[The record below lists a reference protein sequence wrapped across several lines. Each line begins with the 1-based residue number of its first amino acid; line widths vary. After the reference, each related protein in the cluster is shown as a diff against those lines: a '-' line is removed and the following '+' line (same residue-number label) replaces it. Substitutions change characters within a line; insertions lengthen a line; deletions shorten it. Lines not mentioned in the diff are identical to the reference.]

1 MSEDFEDHARKVLK
15 AIKKSYPNTY
25 DVEAVAKY
33 LAKNF
38 GEGEGTI
45 PAPVGRPRKEMP
57 RGDLALTVAFLGD
70 RETELRLRKGLADE
84 YKVSK
89 NTAKAWIEET
99 RKGLAEAEKLTK
111 QIMADNKLSSLIK
124 KPSVK

>member
-38 GEGEGTI
+38 GEGADKK
-45 PAPVGRPRKEMP
+45 PAPVGRPRIEKP
-57 RGDLALTVAFLGD
+57 TGDLTLTVALLGD
-70 RETELRLRKGLADE
+70 KETELRLRKGLADE
-84 YKVSK
+84 YSVSK

-99 RKGLAEAEKLTK
+99 RKGLAEADKLTK
-111 QIMADNKLSSLIK
+111 QIMADNKLLTLTR